1 MPIKLTTHAM
11 QRRKERNINTKT
23 PEDIIKFPIYG
34 TDNGC
39 TKYLDMEN
47 LVVYYIRTTK
57 NIPRIVTMISC
68 VDIYGKPN
76 PIQMLRYY
84 AEGVLYGHIESKYS
98 INKGGNFYNY
108 CRDNV
113 FKDKYGDWGCKRGS
127 NCKYIHVN

>member
-1 MPIKLTTHAM
+1 MSIKCTSHAI
-11 QRRKERNINTKT
+11 QRRKERNINKKT

-68 VDIYGKPN
+68 VDKYGKPN

-84 AEGVLYGHIESKYS
+84 VEGIKYGHIKSNYPIYKS
-98 INKGGNFYNY
+98 GNFNNY

-113 FKDKYGDWGCKRGS
+113 FKDHDGHGRCKRGKS
-127 NCKYIHVN
+127 CKYIHVN